1 MSKVNILVS
10 LHLIEKKGRKIQ
22 LKTFEIR
29 TDTIESR
36 IDHATGNVEEGT
48 SELMKAAQSQAKY
61 RKKVLFLLV
70 IAVII
75 GLIVTGII
83 VSQLKS

>member
-1 MSKVNILVS
+1 MIDCYIYIC
-10 LHLIEKKGRKIQ
+10 LITK
-22 LKTFEIR
+22 FS
-29 TDTIESR
+29 TDTIESS
-36 IDHATGNVEEGT
+36 IDHTTNNIESGT
-48 SELMKAAQSQAKY
+48 TELMKAAQSQAKY
-61 RKKVLFLLV
+61 RRKVLILLV

>member
-1 MSKVNILVS
+1 MNKSVRVELRLSSFGKLLKINFTILV
-10 LHLIEKKGRKIQ
+10 
-22 LKTFEIR
+22 
-29 TDTIESR
+29 TIEDGIGESAAE
-36 IDHATGNVEEGT
+36 IENAATLLKN
-48 SELMKAAQSQAKY
+48 AAASQAKY
-61 RKKVLFLLV
+61 RRKVLILLA